1 MSSTTAPPADS
12 PTAPIIDY
20 QPITELT
27 GTGRAVVWFSIVSFF
42 FLTQIAYN
50 IGEFPVAVD
59 LISYAV
65 FTAYLVT
72 SGNAAL
78 SVPSAYLLV
87 CLVGLGGFR
96 IPFSTSS
103 SSWSS
108 LLLLCS
114 LYVPFLFRLVRR
126 PQLRPV
132 ADYIIAV
139 YVTVASVIAAVGL
152 VQLVLVNAAKMSTLT
167 NIYYVLPDAIRGAGH
182 YTRFREDSGITK
194 ANGFFL
200 RESADLSLVT
210 ALAILL
216 EYQSRRRLATLVLL
230 GAGLLASL
238 SGSGLVA
245 LAAAFLLPKSLS
257 RVPLFVA
264 LAAGL
269 ALVLIVLYSLDSPVL
284 NLWFGRLSEFG
295 QTGTS
300 AYARFQAPMDM
311 IERSFDK
318 GILTTWFGSGAG
330 SFFRDLAT
338 AHFKY
343 EVADPTWAKLIY
355 EYGIIGFI
363 LLLALFLLRLYSSS
377 APIEVCNFFLLSWIS
392 FSLVLKPGY
401 ALIIWL
407 LTLVPSMSGPT
418 GGGGQAKY
426 DAK

>member
-1 MSSTTAPPADS
+1 MSLTTANLSDS
-12 PTAPIIDY
+12 ATAPILGY
-20 QPITELT
+20 PPISELT
-27 GTGRAVVWFSIVSFF
+27 AMGKAIVWFSIVSFF
-42 FLTQIAYN
+42 FLTQVAYN
-50 IGEFPVAVD
+50 IGEFPVALD

-72 SGNAAL
+72 SGHATL
-78 SVPSAYLLV
+78 SIPSAYLLV
-87 CLVGLGGFR
+87 CLVALAGFR
-96 IPFSTSS
+96 IPLSTPS

-114 LYVPFLFRLVRR
+114 LYLPFLFRVANR
-126 PQLRPV
+126 PQLQPV
-132 ADYIIAV
+132 NDYIMNV
-139 YVTVASVIAAVGL
+139 YITVASVIAAVGL
-152 VQLVLVNAAKMSTLT
+152 VQLVLVNAARVSTLT
-167 NIYYVLPDAIRGAGH
+167 NIYYMLPDAIRGAGH
-182 YTRFREDSGITK
+182 YTRFREDSGIIK

-210 ALAILL
+210 ALGILL
-216 EYQSRRRLATLVLL
+216 EYQSRRRLRTLALL

-257 RVPLFVA
+257 RVPLFIA
-264 LAAGL
+264 LVAGL
-269 ALVLIVLYSLDSPVL
+269 VLVLMVLSSLDSPVL

-295 QTGTS
+295 KEGTS

-318 GILTTWFGSGAG
+318 GILTTWFGNGAG

-355 EYGIIGFI
+355 EYGIIGFM
-363 LLLALFLLRLYSSS
+363 LLLSLFLLRLYSSS
-377 APIEVCNFFLLSWIS
+377 APIEICNFFLLSWIS

-401 ALIIWL
+401 ALMIWL
-407 LTLVPSMSGPT
+407 LTLVPSMHDR
-418 GGGGQAKY
+418 QAGKVEQNTT
-426 DAK
+426 

>member
-1 MSSTTAPPADS
+1 MSSTTATPADS
-12 PTAPIIDY
+12 TTAPIINY

-72 SGNAAL
+72 SGHAAL
-78 SVPSAYLLV
+78 SVPSVYMLA
-87 CLVGLGGFR
+87 CMVGLAAFR
-96 IPFSTSS
+96 IPFSNSAA
-103 SSWSS
+103 SWSS

-114 LYVPFLFRLVRR
+114 LYLPFLFRLVRR
-126 PQLRPV
+126 PQLQPV
-132 ADYIIAV
+132 GDYIVDV

-152 VQLVLVNAAKMSTLT
+152 LQLVLVNAAKVSTLT
-167 NIYYVLPDAIRGAGH
+167 NIYFVLPDAIRGAGH

-210 ALAILL
+210 AMGILL
-216 EYQSRRRLATLVLL
+216 EYQSRRRLRTLALL
-230 GAGLLASL
+230 AAGLLASL

-257 RVPLFVA
+257 RVPLFIA
-264 LAAGL
+264 LVAGL
-269 ALVLIVLYSLDSPVL
+269 VLVLMVLSSLDSPVL

-295 QTGTS
+295 KEGTS

-318 GILTTWFGSGAG
+318 GILTTWFGNGAG

-338 AHFKY
+338 ARFKY
-343 EVADPTWAKLIY
+343 EVADPTWAKLTY
-355 EYGIIGFI
+355 EYGIVGF
-363 LLLALFLLRLYSSS
+363 LLLLSLFLHRLYSSS
-377 APIEVCNFFLLSWIS
+377 APIEICNFFLLSWIS

-401 ALIIWL
+401 ALMIWL
-407 LTLVPSMSGPT
+407 LTLVPSMHDR
-418 GGGGQAKY
+418 QAGKV
-426 DAK
+426 DQDTT